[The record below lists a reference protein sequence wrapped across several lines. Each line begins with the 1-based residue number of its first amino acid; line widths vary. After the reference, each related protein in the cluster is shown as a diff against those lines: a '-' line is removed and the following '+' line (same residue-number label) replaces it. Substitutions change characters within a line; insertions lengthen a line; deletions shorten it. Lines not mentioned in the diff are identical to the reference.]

1 MTTMDGKRSA
11 ARVLE
16 EVRQGVERRVAEGKP
31 RPHLAVVLVGHDPA
45 SETYVRHKHRD
56 AEQVGISSADLR
68 LPETATTAEV
78 LDLVRGLN
86 ADQDVSGML
95 VQTPLPPQI
104 DATEVVEAIDPARDV
119 DGLHP
124 LNVGRLLRGEE
135 ALVACTP
142 AGVLR
147 LLDDYG
153 VEIEGRRAVVL
164 GRSNIVGKPVAVL
177 LLHRNATVTIGHS
190 RTRDIPAVT
199 READILVAAIRSTAF
214 VTPEM
219 VKEGAA
225 VVDVGINPVDGRLRG
240 DVDPAV
246 AEKAGWMT
254 PVPGGVGPMTRAMLM
269 WNTLKAEQQRRP

>member
-1 MTTMDGKRSA
+1 VITLDGKRSA

-16 EVRQGVERRVAEGKP
+16 EVREGVERRVAEGKP

-56 AEQVGISSADLR
+56 AEQVGISSADHR

-78 LDLVRGLN
+78 LEMVRRLN
-86 ADQDVSGML
+86 ADADVSGIL
-95 VQTPLPPQI
+95 VQTPLPPQV
-104 DATEVVEAIDPARDV
+104 DSSAAVEAVDPARDV

-124 LNVGRLLRGEE
+124 VSLGRLLRGEE
-135 ALVACTP
+135 GLVGCTP
-142 AGVLR
+142 AGVIR

-164 GRSNIVGKPVAVL
+164 GRSNIVGKPAAVL
-177 LLHRNATVTIGHS
+177 LLHRNATVTICHS
-190 RTRDIPAVT
+190 RTRDISTIT

>member
-1 MTTMDGKRSA
+1 MDGKRSA
-11 ARVLE
+11 AGVLGD
-16 EVRQGVERRVAEGKP
+16 VREGVERRVAAGKP

-56 AEQVGISSADLR
+56 AEQVGITSADHR
-68 LPETATTAEV
+68 LPETATTSEV
-78 LDLVRGLN
+78 VDLVCRLN
-86 ADQDVSGML
+86 ADVEVSGVL
-95 VQTPLPPQI
+95 VQTPLPAQV
-104 DATEVVEAIDPARDV
+104 DGSAAVEAIDPARDV

-124 LNVGRLLRGEE
+124 LSFGRMLRGEQG
-135 ALVACTP
+135 LVGATP
-142 AGVLR
+142 AGVIR

-153 VEIEGRRAVVL
+153 VEIEGSRAVVL
-164 GRSNIVGKPVAVL
+164 GRSNIVGKPAAVL
-177 LLHRNATVTIGHS
+177 LLQRNATVTICHS
-190 RTRDIPAVT
+190 RTRDLPAIT
-199 READILVAAIRSTAF
+199 REAEILVAAIRSTWF
-214 VTPEM
+214 VTPDM

>member
-1 MTTMDGKRSA
+1 VITLDGKRSA
-11 ARVLE
+11 AGVLE
-16 EVRQGVERRVAEGKP
+16 EVRRGVERRIAEGRP

-56 AEQVGISSADLR
+56 AELVGISSADHR
-68 LPETATTAEV
+68 LPETATTAQV
-78 LDLVRGLN
+78 VGLVQQLN
-86 ADQDVSGML
+86 ADPDVSGLL
-95 VQTPLPPQI
+95 VQTPLPPQV
-104 DATEVVEAIDPARDV
+104 DGSAAVEAIDPARDV

-124 LNVGRLLRGEE
+124 TSMGRLLRGEE
-135 ALVACTP
+135 GLVGATP
-142 AGVLR
+142 AGIIR

-164 GRSNIVGKPVAVL
+164 GRSIIVGKPAAL
-177 LLHRNATVTIGHS
+177 LLLQRNATVTIGHS
-190 RTRDIPAVT
+190 RTRDLASIT

-214 VTPEM
+214 VKPEM
-219 VKEGAA
+219 VKAGAA
-225 VVDVGINPVDGRLRG
+225 VVDVGINAVDGKLRG

>member
-1 MTTMDGKRSA
+1 VITLDGKRSA

-16 EVRQGVERRVAEGKP
+16 EVREGVERRVAEGKP

-56 AEQVGISSADLR
+56 AEQVGISSADHR

-78 LDLVRGLN
+78 LEVVRRLN
-86 ADQDVSGML
+86 ADADVSGIL
-95 VQTPLPPQI
+95 VQTPLPPQV
-104 DATEVVEAIDPARDV
+104 DSSAAVEAVDPARDV

-124 LNVGRLLRGEE
+124 VSLGRLLRGEE
-135 ALVACTP
+135 GLVGCTP
-142 AGVLR
+142 AGVIR

-164 GRSNIVGKPVAVL
+164 GRSNIVGKPAAVL
-177 LLHRNATVTIGHS
+177 LLHRNATVTICHS
-190 RTRDIPAVT
+190 RTRDISTIT

>member
-1 MTTMDGKRSA
+1 MITLDGKRSA

-16 EVRQGVERRVAEGKP
+16 EVREGVERRVAGGKP

-56 AEQVGISSADLR
+56 AEQVGISSADHR
-68 LPETATTAEV
+68 LPETAITAEV
-78 LDLVRGLN
+78 LEVVRRLN
-86 ADQDVSGML
+86 ADADVSGIL
-95 VQTPLPPQI
+95 VQTPLPPQV
-104 DATEVVEAIDPARDV
+104 DSSAAVEAVDPARDV

-124 LNVGRLLRGEE
+124 VSLGRLLRGEE
-135 ALVACTP
+135 GLVGCTP
-142 AGVLR
+142 AGVIR

-164 GRSNIVGKPVAVL
+164 GRSNIVGKPAAVL
-177 LLHRNATVTIGHS
+177 LLHRNATVTICHS
-190 RTRDIPAVT
+190 RTREISTIT

-214 VTPEM
+214 VTPQM

>member
-1 MTTMDGKRSA
+1 MDGNRSA

-78 LDLVRGLN
+78 LDLVQGLN

-104 DATEVVEAIDPARDV
+104 DATQVVEAIDPARDV

-177 LLHRNATVTIGHS
+177 LLHRNATVTVCHS
-190 RTRDIPAVT
+190 RTRDLATIT
-199 READILVAAIRSTAF
+199 RQADILVAAIRSTAF
-214 VTPEM
+214 VSPEM
-219 VKEGAA
+219 VREGVV